1 MVTTI
6 LIVDD
11 RSTNRNIYSRLAHTI
26 EEGAVVHAS
35 ASPHEALEWLNSSS
49 PDLIVTDFRMPGMDG
64 AEFTRHVRNSGNGAD
79 VPVIVITAYDD
90 RAFRLQALEAGAT
103 DFLRSPV
110 DHYEFTT
117 RARNLLKLQRQQQII
132 KGRALAL
139 EHQLRISER
148 SQEELVR
155 SSRKALTQV
164 IDTVPAMISASDG
177 NGRIVFVNAYF
188 TEFVNAKPGS
198 LLGKRISDVIRSDKS
213 QLGQNIHRSILANKG
228 ESASY
233 EEQLTDSSGSQRAF
247 LTTKTSLREL
257 IGGVTGI
264 LTTSIDITERK
275 QAENTLRHIGLH
287 DTLTDLPNRRLLY
300 ERVQQEIDA
309 EQGLFALLL
318 IDLDRFKSVND
329 ALGHAGGDRILQQV
343 ASRLIAC
350 VADDNLIARMSGDEF
365 VVVQT
370 KVKVA
375 HDAEKLARHIIDSL
389 SAPFLLDGRELKI
402 GCTIGI
408 ALSPSD
414 SRDVEKLLRYADLAM
429 YQAKAE
435 GRNTLRF
442 YSPDMES
449 TSINSVS
456 LETDLL
462 RAISQEQFVLY
473 YQPKIDLETGSIVG
487 AEALLRWLRPEFG
500 VTSPH
505 IFIDIAEETGLINE
519 IGAWVL
525 NEACTQAAAWQREGY
540 APLQVA
546 VNLSPVQFF
555 RQDIVQLVAETL
567 QTTGLGPEYLE
578 LELTEGSLLKDV
590 ERTKL
595 TLHKLKQLG
604 VGIAIDDFGVGY
616 SSLSYLRNFAVD
628 TLKIDRSFVVNLA
641 DGTRD
646 EAIVRA
652 IISLAESLGLKVVA
666 EGIESDF
673 QLECLLNHPCDE
685 AQGYLFSRPIPAEAF
700 GKLLKERPQYFLPK
714 QGMRLKRAYIK

>member
-1 MVTTI
+1 MTTI

-11 RSTNRNIYSRLAHTI
+11 RSTNRNIYSRLAQAI
-26 EEGAVVHAS
+26 EEGAIVHAS
-35 ASPHEALEWLNSSS
+35 ASPHEALDWLNSSC

-64 AEFTRHVRNSGNGAD
+64 AEFTRHVRNSKNGAD

-132 KGRALAL
+132 KGRARAL
-139 EHQLRISER
+139 EQQLRISER
-148 SQEELVR
+148 SQAELVR
-155 SSRKALTQV
+155 NSRKALAQV
-164 IDTVPAMISASDG
+164 IDTVPAMISASDED
-177 NGRIVFVNAYF
+177 GRIVFVNAYF
-188 TEFVNAKPGS
+188 AEFVNATPGS
-198 LLGKRISDVIRSDKS
+198 LLGRRINDVIRSDQS
-213 QLGQNIHRSILANKG
+213 QLSKNIDTAVSRNKG
-228 ESASY
+228 EAASF
-233 EEQLTDSSGSQRAF
+233 EEQIADGSGSQRAF
-247 LTTKTSLREL
+247 LTTKTSLREF

-287 DTLTDLPNRRLLY
+287 DTLTDLPNRRMLY

-309 EQGLFALLL
+309 DQGLFALLL

-343 ASRLIAC
+343 TSRLVTC
-350 VADDNLIARMSGDEF
+350 VPDGNLIARMSGDEF
-365 VVVQT
+365 VVVHT
-370 KVKVA
+370 GINVA
-375 HDAEKLARHIIDSL
+375 HDAEKLARQIIDSL
-389 SAPFLLDGRELKI
+389 SAPFLLDGSELKI
-402 GCTIGI
+402 GCTIGVT
-408 ALSPSD
+408 LSPSD
-414 SRDVEKLLRYADLAM
+414 GRDVEKLLRYADLAM

-442 YSPDMES
+442 YSPDLES
-449 TSINSVS
+449 SSVNTIS

-462 RAISQEQFVLY
+462 KAISHEQFILH
-473 YQPKIDLETGSIVG
+473 YQPKVDLGTGSIVG
-487 AEALLRWLRPEFG
+487 AEALLRWMRPDFG
-500 VTSPH
+500 LTSPQT
-505 IFIDIAEETGLINE
+505 FIDIAEETGLINE

-525 NEACTQAAAWQREGY
+525 NEACTQAAAWQSLGY
-540 APLQVA
+540 GPFQIA

-555 RQDIVQLVAETL
+555 RQDIVQLVGETL
-567 QTTGLGPEYLE
+567 ERTGLRPEHLE

-590 ERTKL
+590 ERTRL
-595 TLHKLKQLG
+595 TLQQLKQLG
-604 VGIAIDDFGVGY
+604 VRIAIDDFGVGY
-616 SSLSYLRNFAVD
+616 SSLSYLKNFAVD
-628 TLKIDRSFVVNLA
+628 TLKIDRSFVFNLA

-666 EGIESDF
+666 EGVENNL
-673 QLECLLNHPCDE
+673 QLGCLLSHPCDE

-700 GKLLKERPQYFLPK
+700 GTLMLERPRYLFPK
-714 QGMRLKRAYIK
+714 QGGRLRKAHIT

>member
-1 MVTTI
+1 MTTI

-11 RSTNRNIYSRLAHTI
+11 RSTNRNIYSRLAQAI

-35 ASPHEALEWLNSSS
+35 ASPHEALAWLNNSC

-64 AEFTRHVRNSGNGAD
+64 AEFTRHVRNSKNGAD

-155 SSRKALTQV
+155 NSRKALTQV
-164 IDTVPAMISASDG
+164 IDTVPAMISASDED
-177 NGRIVFVNAYF
+177 GRIVFVNAYF
-188 TEFVNAKPGS
+188 AKFVNATPGS
-198 LLGKRISDVIRSDKS
+198 LLGRRISDVIRSDQG
-213 QLGQNIHRSILANKG
+213 QLAKNIHKSVSTNKG
-228 ESASY
+228 ESASF
-233 EEQLTDSSGSQRAF
+233 EEQIADRSGSQRAF
-247 LTTKTSLREL
+247 LTTKTSLREF

-287 DTLTDLPNRRLLY
+287 DTLTGLPNRRMLY
-300 ERVQQEIDA
+300 ERVQQEIDT

-318 IDLDRFKSVND
+318 IDLDRFKSIND

-343 ASRLIAC
+343 TSRLIAC
-350 VADDNLIARMSGDEF
+350 VPGDNLIARMSGDEF

-370 KVKVA
+370 KINVA
-375 HDAEKLARHIIDSL
+375 CDAEKLARQIIDSL

-402 GCTIGI
+402 GCTIGV

-414 SRDVEKLLRYADLAM
+414 GRDVEKLLRYADLAM

-442 YSPDMES
+442 YSPEMES
-449 TSINSVS
+449 SSVNSMS
-456 LETDLL
+456 LEADLL
-462 RAISQEQFVLY
+462 KAISHNQFILH
-473 YQPKIDLETGSIVG
+473 YQPKIDLKTGSVVG
-487 AEALLRWLRPEFG
+487 AEALLRWMRPDFG
-500 VTSPH
+500 ITSPH
-505 IFIDIAEETGLINE
+505 IFIDLAEETGLINE
-519 IGAWVL
+519 IGTWVL
-525 NEACTQAAAWQREGY
+525 NEACTQAAAWQNLGY
-540 APLQVA
+540 DHLQIA

-555 RQDIVQLVAETL
+555 RQDIVQLVAEAL
-567 QTTGLGPEYLE
+567 ERTGLRPEYLE

-595 TLHKLKQLG
+595 TLQKLKQLG
-604 VGIAIDDFGVGY
+604 VRIAIDDFGVGY
-616 SSLSYLRNFAVD
+616 SSLSYLKNFAVD
-628 TLKIDRSFVVNLA
+628 TLKIDRSFVFNLA

-666 EGIESDF
+666 EGVENNL
-673 QLECLLNHPCDE
+673 QLECLLSHPCDE
-685 AQGYLFSRPIPAEAF
+685 AQGYLFSRPITAEAF
-700 GKLLKERPQYFLPK
+700 STLMQERPRYLLPK
-714 QGMRLKRAYIK
+714 QGMQLRKVRI

>member
-1 MVTTI
+1 MTTI

-11 RSTNRNIYSRLAHTI
+11 RSTNRNIYSRLAQAI

-35 ASPHEALEWLNSSS
+35 ASPHEALDWLASSCA
-49 PDLIVTDFRMPGMDG
+49 DLIVTDFRMPGMDG
-64 AEFTRHVRNSGNGAD
+64 AEFTRHVRNSENGAD

-117 RARNLLKLQRQQQII
+117 RARNLLKLQRQQQVI

-139 EHQLRISER
+139 EQQLRISER

-164 IDTVPAMISASDG
+164 IDNVPAMISASDED
-177 NGRIVFVNAYF
+177 GRIVFVNAYF
-188 TEFVNAKPGS
+188 AEFVNATPGS
-198 LLGKRISDVIRSDKS
+198 LLGRQISDVIRSDKS
-213 QLGQNIHRSILANKG
+213 HLGTNIHRSILANKG
-228 ESASY
+228 ESVSF
-233 EEQLTDSSGSQRAF
+233 EEQITDSTGSQRAF

-257 IGGVTGI
+257 IGGVTGV

-287 DTLTDLPNRRLLY
+287 DTLTDLPNRRMLY
-300 ERVQQEIDA
+300 ERVQQEIDG
-309 EQGLFALLL
+309 EQGSFALHL

-329 ALGHAGGDRILQQV
+329 ALGHAGGDRVLQQV
-343 ASRLIAC
+343 TSRLIAC
-350 VADDNLIARMSGDEF
+350 VPDDNLIARMSGDEF

-370 KVKVA
+370 KINVA
-375 HDAEKLARHIIDSL
+375 DDAEKLARHIIDSL
-389 SAPFLLDGRELKI
+389 SAPFLLDGNELKV
-402 GCTIGI
+402 GCTIGV

-414 SRDVEKLLRYADLAM
+414 GREVEKLLRYADLAM

-449 TSINSVS
+449 TSVNSIS
-456 LETDLL
+456 LEADLL
-462 RAISQEQFVLY
+462 RALSQGQFILH
-473 YQPKIDLETGSIVG
+473 YQPKVDLATGSIVG
-487 AEALLRWLRPEFG
+487 AEALLRWMRPDFG
-500 VTSPH
+500 ITSPH
-505 IFIDIAEETGLINE
+505 VFIDIAEETGLINE

-525 NEACTQAAAWQREGY
+525 NEACTQAAAWQSLGY
-540 APLQVA
+540 GPLQVA

-555 RQDIVQLVAETL
+555 RQDIVELVSKVL
-567 QTTGLGPEYLE
+567 QTTGLRPEYLE

-590 ERTKL
+590 ERTKQ
-595 TLHKLKQLG
+595 TLQKLKRLG
-604 VGIAIDDFGVGY
+604 VRIAIDDFGVGY
-616 SSLSYLRNFAVD
+616 SSLSYLKNFAVD
-628 TLKIDRSFVVNLA
+628 TLKIDRSFVFNLA
-641 DGTRD
+641 HGTRD

-652 IISLAESLGLKVVA
+652 IISLSESLGLKVVA
-666 EGIESDF
+666 EGVENNL
-673 QLECLLNHPCDE
+673 QLGCLLDLPCDE
-685 AQGYLFSRPIPAEAF
+685 AQGYLFSRPVPAEAF
-700 GKLLKERPQYFLPK
+700 GTLMKERPRYLLPK
-714 QGMRLKRAYIK
+714 QETRLREAQIR

>member
-1 MVTTI
+1 MTTI

-11 RSTNRNIYSRLAHTI
+11 RSTNRSIYSRLAQAI
-26 EEGAVVHAS
+26 EEDAIVHAS
-35 ASPHEALEWLNSSS
+35 ASPHEALDWLSRST

-64 AEFTRHVRNSGNGAD
+64 AEFTRHVRNSENGAD

-132 KGRALAL
+132 KGRALEL
-139 EHQLRISER
+139 EQQLRISVR

-164 IDTVPAMISASDG
+164 IDTVPAMISASDED
-177 NGRIVFVNAYF
+177 GRIVFVNAYF
-188 TEFVNAKPGS
+188 AEFVNATPGS
-198 LLGKRISDVIRSDKS
+198 LLGRQISDLIRSDKS
-213 QLGQNIHRSILANKG
+213 QFGKKVHKSILANKG
-228 ESASY
+228 ESVSF
-233 EEQLTDSSGSQRAF
+233 EEQITDSTGSERAF

-264 LTTSIDITERK
+264 LSTSIDITERK

-287 DTLTDLPNRRLLY
+287 DTLTDLPNRRMLY
-300 ERVQQEIDA
+300 ERVQQEIDDGR
-309 EQGLFALLL
+309 GLFALFL

-343 ASRLIAC
+343 TSRLIAC
-350 VADDNLIARMSGDEF
+350 VPEGNLIARMSGDEF
-365 VVVQT
+365 VVLQT
-370 KVKVA
+370 EIKGT
-375 HDAEKLARHIIDSL
+375 HDAEQLARQIIDSL
-389 SAPFLLDGRELKI
+389 AAPFLLDGTELKI
-402 GCTIGI
+402 GCTIGV

-414 SRDVEKLLRYADLAM
+414 GRDVEKLLRYADLAM

-449 TSINSVS
+449 TSANSIS
-456 LETDLL
+456 LEADLL
-462 RAISQEQFVLY
+462 RAISQDQFILH
-473 YQPKIDLETGSIVG
+473 YQPKVDLETGSIVG
-487 AEALLRWLRPEFG
+487 AEALLRWMRPDFG
-500 VTSPH
+500 ITSPH

-525 NEACTQAAAWQREGY
+525 NEACTQAAVWQSLGY
-540 APLQVA
+540 GPLQIA

-555 RQDIVQLVAETL
+555 RQDIVQLVAKTL
-567 QTTGLGPEYLE
+567 QTTGLRPEYLE

-595 TLHKLKQLG
+595 TLQKLKQLG
-604 VGIAIDDFGVGY
+604 VRIAIDDFGVGY
-616 SSLSYLRNFAVD
+616 SSLSYLKNFAVD
-628 TLKIDRSFVVNLA
+628 TLKIDRSFVFNLA

-666 EGIESDF
+666 EGVETNL
-673 QLECLLNHPCDE
+673 QLGCLLNHPCKE
-685 AQGYLFSRPIPAEAF
+685 AQGYLFSRPVPAGAF
-700 GKLLKERPQYFLPK
+700 GTLVKERPRYLIPK
-714 QGMRLKRAYIK
+714 QGARLRNAQIK

>member
-1 MVTTI
+1 MATI

-11 RSTNRNIYSRLAHTI
+11 RSTNRSIYSRLAQAI

-35 ASPHEALEWLNSSS
+35 ASPHEALDWLSGSI

-64 AEFTRHVRNSGNGAD
+64 AEFTQHVRNSENGAD
-79 VPVIVITAYDD
+79 VPIIVITAYDD

-117 RARNLLKLQRQQQII
+117 RARNLLKLQRQQRVI
-132 KGRALAL
+132 KGRALEL

-164 IDTVPAMISASDG
+164 IDTVPALISASDE

-188 TEFVNAKPGS
+188 ADFVNAAPGS
-198 LLGKRISDVIRSDKS
+198 LLGRQISEVIRSDKG
-213 QLGQNIHRSILANKG
+213 QLGETIHKSVLANKG
-228 ESASY
+228 DSVSF
-233 EEQLTDSSGSQRAF
+233 EEQITDNTGSERSF

-287 DTLTDLPNRRLLY
+287 DTLTDLPNRRMLY
-300 ERVQQEIDA
+300 ERVQQEINDGR
-309 EQGLFALLL
+309 GLFALLL

-343 ASRLIAC
+343 TSRLVSC
-350 VADDNLIARMSGDEF
+350 VPEHSLIARMSGDEF
-365 VVVQT
+365 VVMQT
-370 KVKVA
+370 EIKGA
-375 HDAEKLARHIIDSL
+375 HDAEKLARQIIDSL
-389 SAPFLLDGRELKI
+389 SAPFLLDGTELKI
-402 GCTIGI
+402 GCTIGL

-414 SRDVEKLLRYADLAM
+414 GRDVERLLRYADLAM
-429 YQAKAE
+429 YQAKAG
-435 GRNTLRF
+435 GRNSLRF
-442 YSPDMES
+442 YSPEMES
-449 TSINSVS
+449 TSINSIS

-462 RAISQEQFVLY
+462 KAISQEQFILH
-473 YQPKIDLETGSIVG
+473 YQPKVDLETGTIVG
-487 AEALLRWLRPEFG
+487 AEALLRWMRPEFG
-500 VTSPH
+500 ITSPH
-505 IFIDIAEETGLINE
+505 TFIDIAEETGVINE

-525 NEACTQAAAWQREGY
+525 NEACTQAAAWQTIGCG
-540 APLQVA
+540 ALQVA

-555 RQDIVQLVAETL
+555 RQDIVQLVAKTL
-567 QTTGLGPEYLE
+567 RTTGLRPENLE

-595 TLHKLKQLG
+595 TLQKLKELG
-604 VGIAIDDFGVGY
+604 VRIAIDDFGVGY
-616 SSLSYLRNFAVD
+616 SSLSYLRDFPVD
-628 TLKIDRSFVVNLA
+628 TLKIDRSFILNLA
-641 DGTRD
+641 EETRD

-666 EGIESDF
+666 EGVENSL
-673 QLECLLNHPCDE
+673 QLGCLLNHPCKE
-685 AQGYLFSRPIPAEAF
+685 AQGYLFSRPVPAETFDA
-700 GKLLKERPQYFLPK
+700 LVKERPRYLIPK
-714 QGMRLKRAYIK
+714 QGARLRNAHAK